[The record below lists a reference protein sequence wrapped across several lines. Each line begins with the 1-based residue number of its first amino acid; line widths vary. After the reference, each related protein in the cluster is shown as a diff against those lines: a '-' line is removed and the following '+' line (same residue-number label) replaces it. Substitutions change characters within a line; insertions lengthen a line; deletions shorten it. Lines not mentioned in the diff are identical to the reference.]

1 VARFDRL
8 TVLNTI
14 LADGMVP
21 LFYHSS
27 VDTAKQVAA
36 ALVQGGAHALEFTN
50 RGDFA
55 IDVFSALAKQSVK
68 DNPDLIIGVGSV
80 EDAPTAALFIAHGAN
95 FVVGPSFDEDTAR
108 LCNRHKI
115 AYMPGCGTV
124 TEIARAEEWGVE
136 LVKLFPGETVG
147 GPDFVKAAL
156 GPRPWSRLMPTGG
169 VTPEEDNLR
178 SWFGS
183 GVACVGMGSKL
194 IRGDWIKAGDFD
206 SIRDLTQNALQ
217 MIHAIRGEKNKVAVR

>member
-8 TVLNTI
+8 SVLNTI
-14 LADGMVP
+14 LQDGMVP
-21 LFYHSS
+21 LFYNSNAETS
-27 VDTAKQVAA
+27 TQIAG
-36 ALVQGGAHALEFTN
+36 ALASGGAHALEFTN

-55 IDVFSALAKQSVK
+55 AEVFSALVK
-68 DNPDLIIGVGSV
+68 DCAKANPELIIGVGSV

-115 AYMPGCGTV
+115 AYMPGCGTI

-136 LVKLFPGETVG
+136 IVKVFPGETIG

-169 VTPEEDNLR
+169 VNPDEENLR
-178 SWFGS
+178 AWFDA
-183 GVACVGMGSKL
+183 GVACVGLGSKL
-194 IRGDWIKAGDFD
+194 IRSDWLKAGNYDA
-206 SIRDLTQNALQ
+206 IKDLTQSALR
-217 MIHAIRGEKNKVAVR
+217 MIRSIRGESK

>member
-1 VARFDRL
+1 MARFDRL

-14 LADGMVP
+14 LADGLVP

-27 VDTAKQVAA
+27 VDTTQQVGA
-36 ALVQGGAHALEFTN
+36 ALAKGGAHALEFTN

-55 IDVFSALAKQSVK
+55 IDVFSALAKQSAK
-68 DNPDLIIGVGSV
+68 DNPDLMIGVGSV

-95 FVVGPSFDEDTAR
+95 FVVGPSFDEETAR

-124 TEIARAEEWGVE
+124 TEIAKAEEWGVE
-136 LVKLFPGETVG
+136 IVKVFPGETVG
-147 GPDFVKAAL
+147 GSDFVKAVL

-169 VTPEEDNLR
+169 VNPEEENLR
-178 SWFGS
+178 SWFS
-183 GVACVGMGSKL
+183 AGVACVGMGSKL
-194 IRGDWIKAGDFD
+194 IRSDWIKAGNFGA
-206 SIRDLTQNALQ
+206 IQDLTQNALQ
-217 MIHAIRGEKNKVAVR
+217 MIRSVRGEKNRIGVR